1 VPESTLPSSPV
12 PLPVVIDTD
21 PGIDDCLALLLALNS
36 PELDVRGISISYGNT
51 VVENAYRNC
60 VEILRRVKR
69 PVRVP
74 LGIGARRPLK
84 RQLQVADDTHGPS
97 GLGYAEVPPAGVI
110 LDYVRPLERLLEAQ
124 AQPVTL
130 VTLGPVTSLAL
141 VLRANPG
148 LVRDK
153 VGRHV
158 AMIGNVEAAG
168 NQTRFSEFNAWCD
181 PEALAIVLAAEIP
194 TEMIGLDV
202 TRKLIMKGSEVER
215 LAHHSPW
222 LHDALRFYV
231 EFHQKQEGLDGA
243 VINDVLAIAYLL
255 QPDVLT
261 FSDLRLSVGL
271 DDGQSRGRTKL
282 DPKGSFVRVAMDVH
296 PTPVRRLL
304 FERVLPAE
312 APPPPLA
319 EEALAGPSRSSTRTG
334 QRWRVHSSRSNAA
347 RALSSRWS
355 ERPKASSSAACT
367 TSSRRGR
374 WRTRC
379 ETPIG

>member
-1 VPESTLPSSPV
+1 V
-12 PLPVVIDTD
+12 PLPIIIDTD

-36 PELDVRGISISYGNT
+36 PEFDVRAISISYGNT
-51 VVENAYRNC
+51 VVENAYRNA
-60 VEILRRVKR
+60 VEILRKVKH

-124 AQPVTL
+124 PDPVTL
-130 VTLGPVTSLAL
+130 VTLGPLTSLAL
-141 VLRANPG
+141 VLRANPA
-148 LVRDK
+148 LVHDK

-181 PEALAIVLAAEIP
+181 PEALATVLAAEIP

-202 TRKLIMKGSEVER
+202 TRKIVIKGNEVER
-215 LAHHSPW
+215 LAPHSPW

-231 EFHQKQEGLDGA
+231 EFHKKQEGLDGA

-255 QPDVLT
+255 QPEVLT
-261 FSDLRLSVGL
+261 FSDLRLVVDL

-282 DPKGSFVRVAMDVH
+282 NPKGSFTRVAMEVH
-296 PTPVRRLL
+296 PPPVRRLL
-304 FERVLPAE
+304 FERVLAG
-312 APPPPLA
+312 ALV
-319 EEALAGPSRSSTRTG
+319 EEAMA
-334 QRWRVHSSRSNAA
+334 
-347 RALSSRWS
+347 
-355 ERPKASSSAACT
+355 
-367 TSSRRGR
+367 
-374 WRTRC
+374 
-379 ETPIG
+379 

>member
-1 VPESTLPSSPV
+1 V
-12 PLPVVIDTD
+12 PLPIIIDTD

-36 PELDVRGISISYGNT
+36 PELDVRAISISYGNT
-51 VVENAYRNC
+51 VVENAYRNA
-60 VEILRRVKR
+60 VEILRKAKHT
-69 PVRVP
+69 VRIP

-110 LDYVRPLERLLEAQ
+110 LDYVRPLERLLET
-124 AQPVTL
+124 QPEPITL

-141 VLRANPG
+141 VLRANPA

-153 VGRHV
+153 VSRHV

-181 PEALAIVLAAEIP
+181 PEALATVLAAEIP

-202 TRKLIMKGSEVER
+202 TRKLVIKGTEVER
-215 LAHHSPW
+215 LAQHSPW

-231 EFHQKQEGLDGA
+231 EFHKKQEGLDGA

-255 QPDVLT
+255 QPEVLT
-261 FSDLRLSVGL
+261 FSDLRLVVDL

-282 DPKGSFVRVAMDVH
+282 NPKGSFTRVAMEVH
-296 PTPVRRLL
+296 PPPVRRLL
-304 FERVLPAE
+304 FERVLAGALVE
-312 APPPPLA
+312 A
-319 EEALAGPSRSSTRTG
+319 
-334 QRWRVHSSRSNAA
+334 
-347 RALSSRWS
+347 
-355 ERPKASSSAACT
+355 
-367 TSSRRGR
+367 
-374 WRTRC
+374 
-379 ETPIG
+379 

>member
-1 VPESTLPSSPV
+1 MI
-12 PLPVVIDTD
+12 IDTD

-36 PELDVRGISISYGNT
+36 PELDVRGISVSYGNT
-51 VVENAYRNC
+51 VVENAYRNA
-60 VEILRRVKR
+60 VEIVRKVKQ

-84 RQLQVADDTHGPS
+84 RPLQVADDTHGPS
-97 GLGYAEVPPAGVI
+97 GLGYADVPPAGVI

-124 AQPVTL
+124 AEPVTL

-168 NQTRFSEFNAWCD
+168 NTTRFSEFNAWCD
-181 PEALAIVLAAEIP
+181 PEALATVLAAEIP

-202 TRKLIMKGSEVER
+202 TRKIVVRSSEVNR
-215 LAHHSPW
+215 LAEHSPW

-231 EFHQKQEGLDGA
+231 EFHKKQEGLDGA
-243 VINDVLAIAYLL
+243 IINDVLAIAYLI

-261 FSDLRLSVGL
+261 FSDLRLSVSL
-271 DDGQSRGRTKL
+271 DEGQSRGRTKL
-282 DPKGSFVRVAMDVH
+282 DSKGSFTRVAMEVY
-296 PTPVRRLL
+296 PAPVRRLL
-304 FERVLPAE
+304 FERVLPAG
-312 APPPPLA
+312 ALV
-319 EEALAGPSRSSTRTG
+319 EEAMA
-334 QRWRVHSSRSNAA
+334 
-347 RALSSRWS
+347 
-355 ERPKASSSAACT
+355 
-367 TSSRRGR
+367 
-374 WRTRC
+374 
-379 ETPIG
+379 

>member
-1 VPESTLPSSPV
+1 MPEATHPASRIPII
-12 PLPVVIDTD
+12 IDSD

-36 PELDVRGISISYGNT
+36 PELDVRAISISYGNA
-51 VVENAYRNC
+51 VVENAYRNA
-60 VEILRRVKR
+60 VEILRRVKH

-84 RQLQVADDTHGPS
+84 RQLQVADDTHGPT
-97 GLGYAEVPPAGVI
+97 GLGYAEVSPAGVI
-110 LDYVRPLERLLEAQ
+110 LDYVRPLERLLAAQ
-124 AQPVTL
+124 PEPVTL

-153 VGRHV
+153 VSRHV
-158 AMIGNVEAAG
+158 AMIGNIEAAG

-181 PEALAIVLAAEIP
+181 PEALATVLAAEIP

-202 TRKLIMKGSEVER
+202 TRKLVIKGNEVER
-215 LAHHSPW
+215 LAQHSPW

-231 EFHQKQEGLDGA
+231 EFHKKQEGLDGA

-261 FSDLRLSVGL
+261 FSDLRLAVDL

-282 DPKGSFVRVAMDVH
+282 NPKGSFTRVAMEVH
-296 PTPVRRLL
+296 PPPVRRLL
-304 FERVLPAE
+304 FERVLAG
-312 APPPPLA
+312 ALV
-319 EEALAGPSRSSTRTG
+319 EEAMA
-334 QRWRVHSSRSNAA
+334 
-347 RALSSRWS
+347 
-355 ERPKASSSAACT
+355 
-367 TSSRRGR
+367 
-374 WRTRC
+374 
-379 ETPIG
+379 